1 MYVMN
6 SEIDD
11 REHENLR
18 VEELLS
24 YEIMGAPAEFA
35 FDDIVDFATEI
46 TACPVAFVHFIDSEK
61 QWAMAAANVPR
72 ETSECQREDSIC
84 NVVIRQNDVVV
95 IPDTLADDRFKDI
108 GCVCDTP
115 NIRFYMG
122 APLINTNGF
131 ALGTLCLVDF
141 EPRQMD
147 YEKVEAIKVLARQVV
162 AHLELRKQV
171 GLAAESRQRLKSA
184 LDTLQQEKEK
194 SEKFLRNVLPPQIA
208 TEWLKHGDV
217 PPRYCQD
224 VTVGFTDFVGFTQAT
239 STAEPGRL
247 VATLNEFF
255 SRFDELSSNL
265 GLDRLKTIG
274 DSYMFC
280 CGVTQRQKAHA
291 AYACLGAL
299 QFMRA
304 VSEVNDG
311 RRKDGLDP
319 WAMRVGLHSGPV
331 MAGVVGETRFSYD
344 IWGDTVNVAARL
356 EQASDTNRINISE
369 ATHHRVKNFFDC
381 TPRGEI
387 EAKNKGM
394 LSMYWLDRIKP
405 QYSADDNG
413 LEPNQQLLAIFNLK

>member
-18 VEELLS
+18 VEELRS

-387 EAKNKGM
+387 EAKNKGK
-394 LSMYWLDRIKP
+394 LSMYWLERIKP
-405 QYSADDNG
+405 RYSADDNG

>member
-18 VEELLS
+18 VEELRS

>member
-1 MYVMN
+1 MN

>member
-1 MYVMN
+1 MN

-11 REHENLR
+11 REDLR

-24 YEIMGAPAEFA
+24 YKIMGAPAEFA

-95 IPDTLADDRFKDI
+95 IPDTLEDDRFKNLA
-108 GCVCDTP
+108 CVCDTP

-122 APLINTNGF
+122 APLINTSGF

-147 YEKVEAIKVLARQVV
+147 YQKVEAIKVLARQVV

-171 GLAAESRQRLKSA
+171 GLATQSQQRLKSA
-184 LDTLQQEKEK
+184 LDTLQEEKEK
-194 SEKFLRNVLPPQIA
+194 SEKFLRNALPSQIA
-208 TEWLKHGDV
+208 TEWLTHGYV
-217 PPRYCQD
+217 RPRYCQD

-239 STAEPGRL
+239 STSEPGYL

-255 SRFDELSSNL
+255 SRFDDLSSDL

-280 CGVTQRQKAHA
+280 CGVTQRQRAHA

-299 QFMRA
+299 QFMLA
-304 VSEVNDG
+304 VSEVNDK
-311 RRKDGLDP
+311 RRKDGHEP

-394 LSMYWLDRIKP
+394 LRMYWLDRLKP
-405 QYSADDNG
+405 QFSADDQG
-413 LEPNQQLLAIFNLK
+413 LKPNKKLLGILTLKK

>member
-1 MYVMN
+1 MN

-11 REHENLR
+11 REREDLR

-46 TACPVAFVHFIDSEK
+46 TTCPVAFVHFIDSEK

-95 IPDTLADDRFKDI
+95 IPDTLEDDRFKDI
-108 GCVCDTP
+108 ACVCDTP

-171 GLAAESRQRLKSA
+171 GLAAESQQRLKSA
-184 LDTLQQEKEK
+184 LDILQQEKEK

-208 TEWLKHGDV
+208 TEWLTHGYV

-239 STAEPGRL
+239 SAAEPGRL
-247 VATLNEFF
+247 VATLNKFF
-255 SRFDELSSNL
+255 SRFDEVSSNL

-280 CGVTQRQKAHA
+280 SGVTQRQKAHA

-299 QFMRA
+299 QFMRV

-344 IWGDTVNVAARL
+344 IWGDTVNVASRL
-356 EQASDTNRINISE
+356 EQASDTGRINISE

>member
-1 MYVMN
+1 MN

-11 REHENLR
+11 REDLR
-18 VEELLS
+18 VEELRS
-24 YEIMGAPAEFA
+24 YKIMGAPAEFA

-95 IPDTLADDRFKDI
+95 IPDTLEDDRFKNLA
-108 GCVCDTP
+108 CVCDTP

-122 APLINTNGF
+122 APLINTSGF

-147 YEKVEAIKVLARQVV
+147 YQKVEAIKVLARQVV

-171 GLAAESRQRLKSA
+171 GLATESQQRLKSA
-184 LDTLQQEKEK
+184 LDTLQEEKEK
-194 SEKFLRNVLPPQIA
+194 SEKFLRNALPSQIA
-208 TEWLKHGDV
+208 TEWLKHGEV
-217 PPRYCQD
+217 TPRYCQD

-239 STAEPGRL
+239 STSEPGYV

-255 SRFDELSSNL
+255 SRFDDLSSDL

-280 CGVTQRQKAHA
+280 CGVTQRQRAHA

-299 QFMRA
+299 QFMLA
-304 VSEVNDG
+304 VSEVNDK
-311 RRKDGLDP
+311 RRKDGHEP

-394 LSMYWLDRIKP
+394 LRMYWLDRLKP
-405 QYSADDNG
+405 QFSADDQG
-413 LEPNQQLLAIFNLK
+413 LKPNKKLLGILTLKK

>member
-1 MYVMN
+1 MS
-6 SEIDD
+6 SETIEQE
-11 REHENLR
+11 REDLR

-35 FDDIVDFATEI
+35 FDDIVDFASEI

-72 ETSECQREDSIC
+72 ETSECHREDSIC

-95 IPDTLADDRFKDI
+95 IPDTLEDERFKDI
-108 GCVCDTP
+108 ACVRDTP
-115 NIRFYMG
+115 NVRFYIG
-122 APLINTNGF
+122 APLINAKGF

-141 EPRQMD
+141 EPRTVD

-162 AHLELRKQV
+162 AHLELRKQI
-171 GLAAESRQRLKSA
+171 GLAAESQQQLKSA
-184 LDTLQQEKEK
+184 LDTLHKEKEK
-194 SEKFLRNVLPPQIA
+194 SEKFLQNVLPLQIA
-208 TEWLKHGDV
+208 DEWLKHGKV
-217 PPRYCQD
+217 TPRYCQD

-239 STAEPGRL
+239 SASEPGHL

-255 SRFDELSSNL
+255 SRFDELCSSL
-265 GLDRLKTIG
+265 CLDRLKTIG

-280 CGVTQRQKAHA
+280 CGVTERQRAHA

-304 VSEVNDG
+304 VSEVND
-311 RRKDGLDP
+311 RRRQDGLDQ

-344 IWGDTVNVAARL
+344 IWGDTVNVSSRL
-356 EQASDTNRINISE
+356 EQASDPNRINISD
-369 ATHHRVKNFFDC
+369 ATHHRVKNFFEC
-381 TPRGEI
+381 TPRGQV

-394 LSMYWLDRIKP
+394 LGMYWLDRIKP
-405 QYSADDNG
+405 QYSADDKG
-413 LEPNQQLLAIFNLK
+413 LEPNRKLLAIFGLK

>member
-1 MYVMN
+1 MCVMN

>member
-1 MYVMN
+1 MS
-6 SEIDD
+6 SETIEQE
-11 REHENLR
+11 REDLR

-35 FDDIVDFATEI
+35 FDDIVDFASEI
-46 TACPVAFVHFIDSEK
+46 TACPVAFVHFIDSER

-72 ETSECQREDSIC
+72 ETSECHREDSIC

-95 IPDTLADDRFKDI
+95 IPDTLEDERFKYI
-108 GCVCDTP
+108 ACVRDTP
-115 NIRFYMG
+115 NVRFYIG
-122 APLINTNGF
+122 APLINAKGF

-141 EPRQMD
+141 EPRTVD

-162 AHLELRKQV
+162 AHLELRKQI
-171 GLAAESRQRLKSA
+171 GLAAESQQQLKSA
-184 LDTLQQEKEK
+184 LDTLHKEKEK
-194 SEKFLRNVLPPQIA
+194 SEQFLQNVLPLQIA
-208 TEWLKHGDV
+208 DEWLKHGKV
-217 PPRYCQD
+217 TPRYCQD

-239 STAEPGRL
+239 SASEPGHL

-255 SRFDELSSNL
+255 SRFDELCSSL

-280 CGVTQRQKAHA
+280 CGVTERQRAHA
-291 AYACLGAL
+291 AFACLGAL

-304 VSEVNDG
+304 VSEVND
-311 RRKDGLDP
+311 RRRQDGLDP

-344 IWGDTVNVAARL
+344 IWGDTVNVSSRL
-356 EQASDTNRINISE
+356 EQASDPNRINISD
-369 ATHHRVKNFFDC
+369 ATHHRVKNFFEC
-381 TPRGEI
+381 TPRGQV

-394 LSMYWLDRIKP
+394 LGMYWLDRIKP
-405 QYSADDNG
+405 QYSADDKG
-413 LEPNQQLLAIFNLK
+413 LEPNRKLLAIFGLK

>member
-1 MYVMN
+1 MN
-6 SEIDD
+6 SEIND
-11 REHENLR
+11 REDLR

-24 YEIMGAPAEFA
+24 YKIMGAPAEFA

-95 IPDTLADDRFKDI
+95 IPDTLEDDRFKNLA
-108 GCVCDTP
+108 CVCDTP

-122 APLINTNGF
+122 APLINTSGF

-147 YEKVEAIKVLARQVV
+147 YQKVEAIKVLARQVV

-171 GLAAESRQRLKSA
+171 GLAAESQQRLKSA

-208 TEWLKHGDV
+208 TEWLTHGYV

-239 STAEPGRL
+239 SAAEPGRL
-247 VATLNEFF
+247 VATLNKFF
-255 SRFDELSSNL
+255 SRFDEVSSNL

-280 CGVTQRQKAHA
+280 SGVTQRQKAHA

-299 QFMRA
+299 QFMRV

-344 IWGDTVNVAARL
+344 IWGTR
-356 EQASDTNRINISE
+356 STW
-369 ATHHRVKNFFDC
+369 
-381 TPRGEI
+381 PRD
-387 EAKNKGM
+387 
-394 LSMYWLDRIKP
+394 LSRQVI
-405 QYSADDNG
+405 QVV
-413 LEPNQQLLAIFNLK
+413 

>member
-1 MYVMN
+1 MN
-6 SEIDD
+6 SEIND
-11 REHENLR
+11 REDLR

-24 YEIMGAPAEFA
+24 YKIMGAPAEFA

-95 IPDTLADDRFKDI
+95 IPDALEDDRFKNLA
-108 GCVCDTP
+108 CVCDTP

-122 APLINTNGF
+122 APLINTSGF

-147 YEKVEAIKVLARQVV
+147 YQKVEAIKVLARQVV

-171 GLAAESRQRLKSA
+171 GLAAESQQRLKSA

-208 TEWLKHGDV
+208 TEWLKRGDV

-331 MAGVVGETRFSYD
+331 MAGVVGETRFS
-344 IWGDTVNVAARL
+344 
-356 EQASDTNRINISE
+356 
-369 ATHHRVKNFFDC
+369 
-381 TPRGEI
+381 
-387 EAKNKGM
+387 
-394 LSMYWLDRIKP
+394 
-405 QYSADDNG
+405 
-413 LEPNQQLLAIFNLK
+413 

>member
-1 MYVMN
+1 MN

-11 REHENLR
+11 REDLR

-24 YEIMGAPAEFA
+24 YKIMGAPAEFA

-84 NVVIRQNDVVV
+84 NVVIRQNNVVV
-95 IPDTLADDRFKDI
+95 IPDTLEDDRFKNLA
-108 GCVCDTP
+108 CVCDTP

-122 APLINTNGF
+122 APLINTSGF

-147 YEKVEAIKVLARQVV
+147 YQKIEAIKVLARQVV

-171 GLAAESRQRLKSA
+171 GLAAESQQRLKSA

-208 TEWLKHGDV
+208 TEWLTHGYV

-239 STAEPGRL
+239 STSEPGYL

-255 SRFDELSSNL
+255 SRFDELSSDL

-280 CGVTQRQKAHA
+280 CGVTQRQRAHA

-299 QFMRA
+299 QFMLA
-304 VSEVNDG
+304 VSEVNDK
-311 RRKDGLDP
+311 RRKDGHEP

-394 LSMYWLDRIKP
+394 LEMYWLDRLKP
-405 QYSADDNG
+405 QFSADDQG
-413 LEPNQQLLAIFNLK
+413 LKPNKKLLGILTLKK

>member
-1 MYVMN
+1 MN

-11 REHENLR
+11 REYENLR

-95 IPDTLADDRFKDI
+95 IPDTLEDDRFKNLA
-108 GCVCDTP
+108 CVCDTP

-122 APLINTNGF
+122 APLINTSGF

-147 YEKVEAIKVLARQVV
+147 YQKVEAIKVLARQVV

-171 GLAAESRQRLKSA
+171 GLAAESQQRLKSA
-184 LDTLQQEKEK
+184 LDTLQEEKEK

-208 TEWLKHGDV
+208 TEWLTHGNV

-239 STAEPGRL
+239 SAAEPGRL
-247 VATLNEFF
+247 VATLNQFF
-255 SRFDELSSNL
+255 SRFDEVSSNL

-280 CGVTQRQKAHA
+280 SGVTQRQKAHA

-344 IWGDTVNVAARL
+344 IWGDTVNVASRL
-356 EQASDTNRINISE
+356 EQASDTDRINISE
-369 ATHHRVKNFFDC
+369 ATHHRVKNFFEC

-387 EAKNKGM
+387 EAKNKRM

>member
-1 MYVMN
+1 
-6 SEIDD
+6 
-11 REHENLR
+11 
-18 VEELLS
+18 
-24 YEIMGAPAEFA
+24 MGAPAEFA

-95 IPDTLADDRFKDI
+95 IPDTLEDDRFKNLA
-108 GCVCDTP
+108 CVCDTP

-122 APLINTNGF
+122 APLINTSGF

-147 YEKVEAIKVLARQVV
+147 YQKVEAIKVLARQVV

-171 GLAAESRQRLKSA
+171 GMATESQQRLKSA
-184 LDTLQQEKEK
+184 LDTLQEEKEK
-194 SEKFLRNVLPPQIA
+194 SEKFLRNALPSQIA

-239 STAEPGRL
+239 STSEPGRL

-255 SRFDELSSNL
+255 SRFDDLSSDL

-280 CGVTQRQKAHA
+280 CGVTQRQRAHA

-299 QFMRA
+299 QFMLA
-304 VSEVNDG
+304 VSEVNDK

>member
-1 MYVMN
+1 MN

-18 VEELLS
+18 VEELRS

>member
-1 MYVMN
+1 MS
-6 SEIDD
+6 SETIEQE
-11 REHENLR
+11 REDLR

-35 FDDIVDFATEI
+35 FDDIVDFASEI

-72 ETSECQREDSIC
+72 ETSECHREDSIC

-95 IPDTLADDRFKDI
+95 IPDTLEDERFKDI
-108 GCVCDTP
+108 ACVRDTP
-115 NIRFYMG
+115 NVRFYIG
-122 APLINTNGF
+122 APLINAKGF

-141 EPRQMD
+141 EPRTVD

-171 GLAAESRQRLKSA
+171 GLATESQQQLKSA

-194 SEKFLRNVLPPQIA
+194 SEKFLQNVLPLQIA
-208 TEWLKHGDV
+208 DEWLKHGKV
-217 PPRYCQD
+217 TPRYCQD

-239 STAEPGRL
+239 SASEPGHL

-255 SRFDELSSNL
+255 SRFDELCSSL

-280 CGVTQRQKAHA
+280 CGVTERQRAHA

-304 VSEVNDG
+304 VVRS
-311 RRKDGLDP
+311 
-319 WAMRVGLHSGPV
+319 
-331 MAGVVGETRFSYD
+331 
-344 IWGDTVNVAARL
+344 
-356 EQASDTNRINISE
+356 
-369 ATHHRVKNFFDC
+369 
-381 TPRGEI
+381 
-387 EAKNKGM
+387 
-394 LSMYWLDRIKP
+394 
-405 QYSADDNG
+405 
-413 LEPNQQLLAIFNLK
+413 

>member
-1 MYVMN
+1 MN
-6 SEIDD
+6 SEIND
-11 REHENLR
+11 REDLR

-24 YEIMGAPAEFA
+24 YKIMGAPAEFA

-95 IPDTLADDRFKDI
+95 IPDTLEDDRFKNLA
-108 GCVCDTP
+108 CVCDTP

-122 APLINTNGF
+122 APLINTSGF

-147 YEKVEAIKVLARQVV
+147 YQKVEAIKVLARQVV

-171 GLAAESRQRLKSA
+171 GLAAESQQRLKSA
-184 LDTLQQEKEK
+184 LDILQQEKEK

-208 TEWLKHGDV
+208 TEWLTHGDV

-239 STAEPGRL
+239 SAAEPGRL
-247 VATLNEFF
+247 VATLNKFF
-255 SRFDELSSNL
+255 SRFDEVSSNL

-299 QFMRA
+299 QFMRV

-344 IWGDTVNVAARL
+344 IWGTRSTSPHDLSR
-356 EQASDTNRINISE
+356 QAIQT
-369 ATHHRVKNFFDC
+369 A
-381 TPRGEI
+381 
-387 EAKNKGM
+387 
-394 LSMYWLDRIKP
+394 
-405 QYSADDNG
+405 
-413 LEPNQQLLAIFNLK
+413 

>member
-1 MYVMN
+1 MS
-6 SEIDD
+6 SETIEQE
-11 REHENLR
+11 REDLR

-35 FDDIVDFATEI
+35 FDDIVDFASEI
-46 TACPVAFVHFIDSEK
+46 TACPVAFVHFIDSER

-72 ETSECQREDSIC
+72 ETSECHKEDSIC

-95 IPDTLADDRFKDI
+95 IPDTLEDERFKYI
-108 GCVCDTP
+108 ACVRDTP
-115 NIRFYMG
+115 NVRFYIG
-122 APLINTNGF
+122 APLINAKGF

-141 EPRQMD
+141 EPRTVD

-162 AHLELRKQV
+162 AHLELRKQI
-171 GLAAESRQRLKSA
+171 GLAAESQQQLKSA
-184 LDTLQQEKEK
+184 LDTLHKEKEK
-194 SEKFLRNVLPPQIA
+194 SEQFLQNVLPLQIA
-208 TEWLKHGDV
+208 DEWLKHGKV
-217 PPRYCQD
+217 TPRYCQD

-239 STAEPGRL
+239 SASEPGHL

-255 SRFDELSSNL
+255 SRFDELCSSL

-280 CGVTQRQKAHA
+280 CGVTERQRAHA

-304 VSEVNDG
+304 VSEVND
-311 RRKDGLDP
+311 RRRQDGLDP

-344 IWGDTVNVAARL
+344 IWGDTVNVSSRL
-356 EQASDTNRINISE
+356 EQASDPNRINISD
-369 ATHHRVKNFFDC
+369 ATHHRVKNFFEC
-381 TPRGEI
+381 TPRGQV

-394 LSMYWLDRIKP
+394 LGMYWLDRIKP
-405 QYSADDNG
+405 QYSADDKG
-413 LEPNQQLLAIFNLK
+413 LEPNRKLLAIFGLK

>member
-1 MYVMN
+1 MN
-6 SEIDD
+6 SDTIEQE
-11 REHENLR
+11 REDLR

-35 FDDIVDFATEI
+35 FDDIVDFASEI
-46 TACPVAFVHFIDSEK
+46 TGCPVAFVHFIDSEK

-72 ETSECQREDSIC
+72 ETSECHREDSIC

-95 IPDTLADDRFKDI
+95 IPDTLNDGRFKDI
-108 GCVCDTP
+108 ACVCDTP

-141 EPRQMD
+141 EPRSMD

-171 GLAAESRQRLKSA
+171 GLAAESHQQLKSA
-184 LDTLQQEKEK
+184 LDTLQKEKEK
-194 SEKFLRNVLPPQIA
+194 SEKFLQNVLPPQIA
-208 TEWLKHGDV
+208 GEWLKHGKV
-217 PPRYCQD
+217 TPRYCQD

-239 STAEPGRL
+239 SASEPGHL
-247 VATLNEFF
+247 VATLSEFF
-255 SRFDELSSNL
+255 SRFDELCSSL

-280 CGVTQRQKAHA
+280 CGVTERQRAHA

-299 QFMRA
+299 QFMHA
-304 VSEVNDG
+304 VSEVND
-311 RRKDGLDP
+311 RRRQDSLEP

-344 IWGDTVNVAARL
+344 IWGDTVNVSSRL
-356 EQASDTNRINISE
+356 EQASDPNRINISD
-369 ATHHRVKNFFDC
+369 ATHHRVKKFFDC
-381 TPRGEI
+381 TPRGGI
-387 EAKNKGM
+387 EVKNRGV
-394 LSMYWLDRIKP
+394 LSMYWLDRLKP
-405 QYSADDNG
+405 QYSADDQG
-413 LEPNQQLLAIFNLK
+413 LEPNKKLLTILSLT

>member
-1 MYVMN
+1 MYLERHP
-6 SEIDD
+6 S
-11 REHENLR
+11 
-18 VEELLS
+18 
-24 YEIMGAPAEFA
+24 A
-35 FDDIVDFATEI
+35 
-46 TACPVAFVHFIDSEK
+46 K
-61 QWAMAAANVPR
+61 
-72 ETSECQREDSIC
+72 EDSIC
-84 NVVIRQNDVVV
+84 NVVIRQNDVIV
-95 IPDTLADDRFKDI
+95 IPDTLNDDRFKDI
-108 GCVCDTP
+108 ACVCDTP

-141 EPRQMD
+141 EPRSMD

-171 GLAAESRQRLKSA
+171 GLAAQSHQQLKSA

-194 SEKFLRNVLPPQIA
+194 SEKFLQNVLPPQIA
-208 TEWLKHGDV
+208 GEWLKHGKV
-217 PPRYCQD
+217 TPRYCQD

-239 STAEPGRL
+239 SASEPGHL

-255 SRFDELSSNL
+255 SRFDELCSSL

-280 CGVTQRQKAHA
+280 CGVTEKQRAHA

-304 VSEVNDG
+304 VSEVND
-311 RRKDGLDP
+311 RRRQDSLDP

-344 IWGDTVNVAARL
+344 IWGDTVNVSSRL
-356 EQASDTNRINISE
+356 EQASDPNRINISD
-369 ATHHRVKNFFDC
+369 ATHH
-381 TPRGEI
+381 PG
-387 EAKNKGM
+387 
-394 LSMYWLDRIKP
+394 
-405 QYSADDNG
+405 
-413 LEPNQQLLAIFNLK
+413 